1 MDGQDVCSFTSFV
14 WSDIA
19 LQTLMDA
26 TNISTS
32 DLACERNKH
41 TCYHA
46 EDLKQ
51 NNCTSKDLKTVPG
64 YCRASV
70 FSEFGRGVEVVEQDA
85 CWNGHEFH
93 WKDIH
98 TLGAALPWVRRR
110 GGK

>member
-14 WSDIA
+14 WTDIA

-41 TCYHA
+41 TCHHA
-46 EDLKQ
+46 EDLNQ

-64 YCRASV
+64 YCRATM
-70 FSEFGRGVEVVEQDA
+70 FSEFGRGTAVVEQDA
-85 CWNGHEFH
+85 CWNGHEYH
-93 WKDIH
+93 WKDINSVG
-98 TLGAALPWVRRR
+98 TLCDFIGF
-110 GGK
+110 G